1 MPRELDANVHRSH
14 LRIHPLHRRPHRAAL
29 LHASPSPALRVL
41 REDPRLLGC
50 IVETGQHDSRPVHAC
65 LRRAASLRRRVQR
78 LPRLHVRARDV
89 VRESLEHEGLARVD
103 VPEVASN
110 VADDAFVK
118 LDAKNLFGAR

>member
-14 LRIHPLHRRPHRAAL
+14 LRIHPLHRRPHRAAH
-29 LHASPSPALRVL
+29 LHTGPSPALRVVRL
-41 REDPRLLGC
+41 RPRLLGGV
-50 IVETGQHDSRPVHAC
+50 VETRQHDSRPVHAC
-65 LRRAASLRRRVQR
+65 LRDAASLRRRVQR
-78 LPRLHVRARDV
+78 LPRIHIRARGV

-118 LDAKNLFGAR
+118 LNAKNLFGAF

>member
-14 LRIHPLHRRPHRAAL
+14 LRIHPLHRRPHRAAH

-50 IVETGQHDSRPVHAC
+50 IVETGQRDSRPVHAC
-65 LRRAASLRRRVQR
+65 LRDAASLRRRVQR
-78 LPRLHVRARDV
+78 LPRIHVRARGV
-89 VRESLEHEGLARVD
+89 LRESLEQAALARVD

-118 LDAKNLFGAR
+118 LDAKNLFGAF